1 MLQIE
6 RHQKIVEFINEM
18 KKVTTDQLAQE
29 LNVSKPTIRR
39 DIDTL
44 DKNGLIRK
52 VHGGAVSMLDDS
64 LYEIPYATKITVNI
78 SEKQKIGATASR
90 FIQSGDVIILDSG
103 STTLELA
110 KNLSAPNVT
119 VITNDIKIALE
130 LSSKDNVQTIV
141 CGGLLLNPVYT
152 LTGNSTLEFIR
163 KLHVN
168 KVFLG
173 CDALDLSFGMS
184 DRSYETAAVKQAMI
198 EASDHVYMLADN
210 SKFNKKV
217 FYHVCDTRAIHTLIT
232 DSASNE
238 FISKLNRNG
247 TEVIISDAP
256 SLQNELLSLI

>member
-6 RHQKIVEFINEM
+6 RHQKIVEYINEM
-18 KKVTTDQLAQE
+18 KKVTTDQLASE

-52 VHGGAVSMLDDS
+52 VHGGAISLTDDS
-64 LYEIPYATKITVNI
+64 LYEIPYSTKIAVNI
-78 SEKQKIGATASR
+78 SEKQRIGLTAAR
-90 FIQSGDVIILDSG
+90 LIQSGDVVILDSG
-103 STTLELA
+103 STTLEIA
-110 KNLSAPNVT
+110 RNINVPNVT
-119 VITNDIKIALE
+119 IITNDIKIALE
-130 LSSKDNVQTIV
+130 LSTKDTIQTIV

-152 LTGNSTLEFIR
+152 LTGNSTLEFIK

-173 CDALDLSFGMS
+173 CDALDFSFGIS

-198 EASDHVYMLADN
+198 DAADYVYLAADN

-217 FYHVCDTRAIHTLIT
+217 FYHVCNINVVNTLIT
-232 DSASNE
+232 DSASDE
-238 FISKLNRNG
+238 FISKLNRSG
-247 TEVIISDAP
+247 TEVIISTIP
-256 SLQNELLSLI
+256 SLQSELSSII